1 MIKYLVICLLAAA
14 PLPVLAAADPVDNY
28 AANDLSKARYALAI
42 KQLERDYARNP
53 DDESILLNL
62 ALAYRHANRQT
73 EAVALYRRVLAMKD
87 YELDTVSGKP
97 VWAHDVARRALGER
111 VTLTAR

>member
-1 MIKYLVICLLAAA
+1 MIKCLVIALLVTA
-14 PLPVLAAADPVDNY
+14 PLPAAAAADPVDNY
-28 AANDLSKARYALAI
+28 AANDLAKARYALAI

-62 ALAYRHANRQT
+62 ALAYRYSGRKI
-73 EAVALYRRVLAMKD
+73 ESVALYRRVLAMKD

-97 VWAHDVARRALGER
+97 MWAHDVARRALGEK
-111 VTLTAR
+111 VAFTAR